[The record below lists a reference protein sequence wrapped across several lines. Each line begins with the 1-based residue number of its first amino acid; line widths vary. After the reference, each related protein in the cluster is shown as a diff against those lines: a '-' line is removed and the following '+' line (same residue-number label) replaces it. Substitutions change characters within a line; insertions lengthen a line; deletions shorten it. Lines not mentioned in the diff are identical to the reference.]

1 MPKYIDRDFLRLF
14 AHEVIRDVAVQTH
27 TDFSKFLKPVI
38 DRWEIELKIRND
50 QAIKLAKKE
59 ALEECVKLAD
69 EIEDEYASTEFNE
82 WRAFKGFRNTLRDRL
97 KNIHDK

>member
-59 ALEECVKLAD
+59 ALDELVNKLPVKFW
-69 EIEDEYASTEFNE
+69 EDEDHSVGGYIS
-82 WRAFKGFRNTLRDRL
+82 KKDL
-97 KNIHDK
+97 KELLK